1 MGRLDCRVPMDFETY
16 YKGQFETD
24 LRALIAAVPTRWQH
38 SFWDDP
44 QAYSIQVERLQ
55 KGDSIEVIPVER
67 RPLFAVCLC
76 WTVLIDQAMYTY
88 ARHYYPSFR
97 AMAAY
102 PKLTGNGTWSHR
114 CVSPYSA
121 VTWMSFDNPDGKAKA
136 LLFMPAA
143 KDFFRQDIPES
154 FNRLFSIPAQVSEGI
169 FIECVRELDNTAK

>member
-1 MGRLDCRVPMDFETY
+1 MDFETY
-16 YKGQFETD
+16 YKGLFEAD

-38 SFWDDP
+38 SFWDEP

-76 WTVLIDQAMYTY
+76 WTVLIDQATYTY

-121 VTWMSFDNPDGKAKA
+121 ISWMSFDDPDGKGKA
-136 LLFMPAA
+136 HSYMQAA
-143 KDFFRQDIPES
+143 KEFFRLDIPES
-154 FNRLFSIPAQVSEGI
+154 FSRLFSIPPEVSNHI
-169 FIECVRELDNTAK
+169 FLECVRELDNTSN

>member
-1 MGRLDCRVPMDFETY
+1 MNYPDPMDFEAY
-16 YKGQFETD
+16 YKGLFEAD
-24 LRALIAAVPTRWQH
+24 LRALIAAVPARCQH

-55 KGDSIEVIPVER
+55 KGDSIEVIPVGR

-76 WTVLIDQAMYTY
+76 WTVLIDQATYTY

-114 CVSPYSA
+114 CVSPYCAIS
-121 VTWMSFDNPDGKAKA
+121 WMSYDDSDGKAKA
-136 LLFMPAA
+136 LSCMQAA
-143 KDFFRQDIPES
+143 KDFFRKDIPDS
-154 FNRLFSIPAQVSEGI
+154 LGRLFSIPPDVSGRI
-169 FIECVRELDNTAK
+169 FVECLRELDKYACR